1 MSKNIGIHVTIKDV
15 AKRAGVSPSTASRVI
30 NRTVPVSEDKVKRV
44 LNAAEEL
51 GYIPN
56 ATARSLRSRL
66 SKVIGVILTDI
77 TNPFYPAVVKG
88 IDDGARKNGY
98 SITLYNTNY
107 DPDQEERFLLLMI
120 QNRVAGIIDITSR
133 IEDRRVFDKIGN
145 TPIVFVDK
153 PEMEFHRFAV
163 MLDNVKGGFEAT
175 SYLIRLGHRRIAV
188 ISSPLKES
196 LVVNDRFKGYLKALQ
211 QAGIE
216 YDPRL
221 VIDTIPDGVYGDSD
235 LEVILKL
242 MQIES
247 PPSAIFAFHDRL
259 AIHAG
264 QLLKRYGLRIPED
277 ISLVGYDDIEGARFF
292 DPPLTTVR
300 QDQFSMGEKAVD
312 LLLKQMSDPGRP
324 EKILLEPK
332 LIIRQSCRRIE

>member
-1 MSKNIGIHVTIKDV
+1 MCF
-15 AKRAGVSPSTASRVI
+15 PSTASRVI
-30 NRTVPVSEDKVKRV
+30 NRVVPVSEDKVKRV
-44 LNAAEEL
+44 LKAAEEL

-56 ATARSLRSRL
+56 ATARSLKSRS
-66 SKVIGVILTDI
+66 SKIIGIILTDI
-77 TNPFYPAVVKG
+77 SNPFYPAVVKG
-88 IDDGARKNGY
+88 IDNEARKNGY
-98 SITLYNTNY
+98 SITLCNTNY
-107 DPDQEERFLLLMI
+107 DPKQEEEFLLLMA

-133 IEDRRVFDKIGN
+133 IEDCRMFDGIRSM
-145 TPIVFVDK
+145 PIVFVDK
-153 PEMEFHRFAV
+153 PETEFHRFAV
-163 MLDNVKGGFEAT
+163 MVDNVKGGFEAT
-175 SYLIRLGHRRIAV
+175 SYLIRLGHRRIAIV
-188 ISSPLKES
+188 SSPLKDN

-211 QAGIE
+211 QANME
-216 YDPRL
+216 YDPDL
-221 VIDTIPDGVYGDSD
+221 VVDTIPDGVYGDSD
-235 LEVILKL
+235 LEVVLKL

-264 QLLKRYGLRIPED
+264 QLLKKYGLRIPED

-312 LLLKQMSDPGRP
+312 LLLKQMNDPGKP